1 MNLLNFTDRELQKAT
16 ASYTYTYGAY
26 MVMLDEL
33 LAELK
38 ITTDIKEKNLIL
50 KEIKEVK
57 KILQSC
63 TLVLERTIG
72 DC

>member
-1 MNLLNFTDRELQKAT
+1 MIFTDRELQKAT
-16 ASYTYTYGAY
+16 ASFTYTYGAY
-26 MVMLDEL
+26 MVILDEL
-33 LAELK
+33 LTELK
-38 ITTDIKEKNLIL
+38 ITTELKEKALIL

-57 KILQSC
+57 KVLQNC

>member
-38 ITTDIKEKNLIL
+38 ITIDLKEKVLII
-50 KEIKEVK
+50 KEIKEIKTV
-57 KILQSC
+57 LQNC
-63 TLVLERTIG
+63 TLILERTIG
-72 DC
+72 EC

>member
-1 MNLLNFTDRELQKAT
+1 MNFTDKELQKAT

-38 ITTDIKEKNLIL
+38 ITTDLKEKSLIL
-50 KEIKEVK
+50 KEIKQVK
-57 KILQSC
+57 TILQNC
-63 TLVLERTIG
+63 TLILERTIG
-72 DC
+72 EC

>member
-38 ITTDIKEKNLIL
+38 ITTDIKEKSLIL
-50 KEIKEVK
+50 KEIKQVK
-57 KILQSC
+57 TILQNC
-63 TLVLERTIG
+63 TLVLEKTIG
-72 DC
+72 EC

>member
-1 MNLLNFTDRELQKAT
+1 MNLLNFTDKELQKAT

-38 ITTDIKEKNLIL
+38 ITTDINEKALIL
-50 KEIKEVK
+50 KEIKEVYK
-57 KILQSC
+57 VLQNC

>member
-1 MNLLNFTDRELQKAT
+1 MIFTDRELQKAT

-38 ITTDIKEKNLIL
+38 ITTDLKEKTLII
-50 KEIKEVK
+50 KEIKQVK
-57 KILQSC
+57 IILQNC
-63 TLVLERTIG
+63 TLILEKTIG

>member
-1 MNLLNFTDRELQKAT
+1 MKFTDRELQKAT

-38 ITTDIKEKNLIL
+38 ITTDIKEKTLIL
-50 KEIKEVK
+50 KEIKQVK
-57 KILQSC
+57 LILQSC
-63 TLVLERTIG
+63 TLVLQRTIG

>member
-1 MNLLNFTDRELQKAT
+1 MKFTDRELQKAT

-38 ITTDIKEKNLIL
+38 ITKDIKEKSLIL
-50 KEIKEVK
+50 KEIKQVK
-57 KILQSC
+57 RILQNC
-63 TLVLERTIG
+63 TFVLERTIG
-72 DC
+72 EC